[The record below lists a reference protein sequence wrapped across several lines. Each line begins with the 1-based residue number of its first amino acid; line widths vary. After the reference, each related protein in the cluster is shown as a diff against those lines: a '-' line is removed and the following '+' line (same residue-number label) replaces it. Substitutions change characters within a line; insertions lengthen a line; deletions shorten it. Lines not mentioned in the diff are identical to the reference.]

1 MKADQSATQDVIDAS
16 KIKRA
21 NIGNIVRKLR
31 DGKTLTANERKA
43 LEEYQSDSG
52 ESDDGWVKD
61 ISALSKELGLSRQAI
76 YEARARY
83 PNEAPKK
90 EPGSRRENL
99 VAWQK
104 FCAEKLIGKDT
115 ATKTL
120 ADLKADL
127 MREQIKL
134 ARNKNRRE
142 EGDSIDRSIVE
153 EMLALLGQKL
163 DLLLRLKLEV
173 ELGPRVAG
181 KSAAEIN
188 SEGRLML
195 DEIREVIAGNIA
207 TFERDAVNQ
216 TRRSDSDEAG
226 TDRTSES

>member
-1 MKADQSATQDVIDAS
+1 MSDDAPSPVEVYAKANL
-16 KIKRA
+16 A
-21 NIGNIVRKLR
+21 NIVKKLKA
-31 DGKTLTANERKA
+31 GKTLTASERKA
-43 LEEYQSDSG
+43 LDEYESKQSG
-52 ESDDGWVKD
+52 AEWVKD
-61 ISALSKELGLSRQAI
+61 TATLARELGLSRQAI
-76 YEARARY
+76 YDARSRF
-83 PNEAPKK
+83 PTEAPAKHADGRK
-90 EPGSRRENL
+90 ENL
-99 VAWQK
+99 EAWRA
-104 FCAEKLIGKDT
+104 FCAAKLIGKDT

-142 EGDSIDRSIVE
+142 EGDSIDREVVE

-181 KSAAEIN
+181 KTAAEAN
-188 SEGRLML
+188 LEGRELL

-207 TFERDAVNQ
+207 TFEAEAIK
-216 TRRSDSDEAG
+216 RSRADEAVA
-226 TDRTSES
+226 E

>member
-1 MKADQSATQDVIDAS
+1 MTEDAPSPVEVYAKANL
-16 KIKRA
+16 A
-21 NIGNIVRKLR
+21 NIVKKLKA
-31 DGKTLTANERKA
+31 GKTLTASERKA
-43 LEEYQSDSG
+43 LDEY
-52 ESDDGWVKD
+52 ESKQAGTEWVKD
-61 ISALSKELGLSRQAI
+61 TAALARELGLSRQAI
-76 YEARARY
+76 YDARSRF
-83 PNEAPKK
+83 PTEAPAKGPDCRK
-90 EPGSRRENL
+90 ENL
-99 VAWQK
+99 EAWRA
-104 FCAEKLIGKDT
+104 FCAAKLIGKDT

-142 EGDSIDRSIVE
+142 EGDSIDREVVE

-181 KSAAEIN
+181 KTAAEAN
-188 SEGRLML
+188 LEGRELL

-207 TFERDAVNQ
+207 TFEAEAIKRSRADDAVA
-216 TRRSDSDEAG
+216 E
-226 TDRTSES
+226 

>member
-1 MKADQSATQDVIDAS
+1 MSDDAPSPVEVYAKANL
-16 KIKRA
+16 A
-21 NIGNIVRKLR
+21 NIVKKLKA
-31 DGKTLTANERKA
+31 GKTLTASERKA
-43 LEEYQSDSG
+43 LDEYESKQSG
-52 ESDDGWVKD
+52 AEWVKD
-61 ISALSKELGLSRQAI
+61 TATLARELGLSRQAI
-76 YEARARY
+76 YDARSRF
-83 PNEAPKK
+83 PTEAPTKHADGRK
-90 EPGSRRENL
+90 ENL
-99 VAWQK
+99 EAWRA
-104 FCAEKLIGKDT
+104 FCAAKLIGKDT

-142 EGDSIDRSIVE
+142 EGDSIDREVVE

-181 KSAAEIN
+181 KTAAEAN
-188 SEGRLML
+188 LEGRELL

-207 TFERDAVNQ
+207 TFEAEAIKRSQADDA
-216 TRRSDSDEAG
+216 S
-226 TDRTSES
+226 SE

>member
-1 MKADQSATQDVIDAS
+1 MTDDAPSPVEVYAKANL
-16 KIKRA
+16 A
-21 NIGNIVRKLR
+21 NIVKKLKA
-31 DGKTLTANERKA
+31 GKTLTASERKA
-43 LEEYQSDSG
+43 LDEYESKQSG
-52 ESDDGWVKD
+52 TEWVKD
-61 ISALSKELGLSRQAI
+61 TATLARELGLSRQAI
-76 YEARARY
+76 YDARSRF
-83 PNEAPKK
+83 PTEAPAKHADGRK
-90 EPGSRRENL
+90 ENL
-99 VAWQK
+99 EAWRA
-104 FCAEKLIGKDT
+104 FCAAKLIGKDT

-142 EGDSIDRSIVE
+142 EGDSIDREVVE

-181 KSAAEIN
+181 KTAAEAN
-188 SEGRLML
+188 LEGRELL

-207 TFERDAVNQ
+207 TFEAEAIKRSRADDA
-216 TRRSDSDEAG
+216 S
-226 TDRTSES
+226 SE

>member
-1 MKADQSATQDVIDAS
+1 MTDDAPSPVEVYAKANL
-16 KIKRA
+16 A
-21 NIGNIVRKLR
+21 NIVKKLKA
-31 DGKTLTANERKA
+31 GKTLTASERKA
-43 LEEYQSDSG
+43 LDEYESKQSG
-52 ESDDGWVKD
+52 AEWVKD
-61 ISALSKELGLSRQAI
+61 TATLARELGLSRQAI
-76 YEARARY
+76 YDARSRF
-83 PNEAPKK
+83 PTEAPAKHADGRK
-90 EPGSRRENL
+90 ENL
-99 VAWQK
+99 EAWRA
-104 FCAEKLIGKDT
+104 FCAAKLIGKDT

-142 EGDSIDRSIVE
+142 EGDSIDREVVE

-181 KSAAEIN
+181 KTAAEAN
-188 SEGRLML
+188 LEGRELL

-207 TFERDAVNQ
+207 TFEAEAVKRSRADDA
-216 TRRSDSDEAG
+216 S
-226 TDRTSES
+226 SE